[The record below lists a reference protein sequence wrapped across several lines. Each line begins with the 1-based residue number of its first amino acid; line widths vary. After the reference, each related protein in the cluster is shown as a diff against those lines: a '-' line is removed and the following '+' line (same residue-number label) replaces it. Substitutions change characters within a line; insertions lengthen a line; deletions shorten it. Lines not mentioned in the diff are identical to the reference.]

1 MSYKTI
7 NILIYNYEIIKL
19 IVDFYNKTR
28 TITGSSCMFVFAIY
42 IVVVDLKAFLVP
54 NLLLQPSAL
63 KNYYYNI
70 HIRLVSV
77 S

>member
-54 NLLLQPSAL
+54 NLLL
-63 KNYYYNI
+63 
-70 HIRLVSV
+70 
-77 S
+77 